1 MKMGD
6 EKLKKKVEKTEQ
18 KIVYKSNKKL
28 IKKMLIWGL
37 VIVLVLVFAA
47 PVKYGITMLYYNSW
61 KQYKV
66 EDYNFSFKLPRAFEE
81 QEVVKK
87 ESSMNLS
94 SLLDESVSGELT
106 EYLKKPDSVYRGGN
120 ILNGVSML
128 IQCLKTPRTTRTL
141 DEIADSHEIL
151 LEINYGDNYEVKEK
165 SREQVVVLGTDS
177 IKTVSTIVNTKESN
191 LYVSYL
197 IPKEDMEITIMFY
210 GSEKSITEASEQ
222 IEKIIASV
230 K

>member
-18 KIVYKSNKKL
+18 KVVYKSNKKL
-28 IKKMLIWGL
+28 IKKMLIWVL
-37 VIVLVLVFAA
+37 VIVLVIIFAA
-47 PVKYGITMLYYNSW
+47 PVKYGITMLYYNTW

-66 EDYNFSFKLPRAFEE
+66 ENYNFSFKLPRAFEE

-94 SLLDESVSGELT
+94 SLLDESASGEFAD
-106 EYLKKPDSVYRGGN
+106 YLKRPDSVYRGGN

-151 LEINYGDNYEVKEK
+151 LEINYGNNYEVKEK
-165 SREQVVVLGTDS
+165 SREQVVILDTDS
-177 IKTVSTIVNTKESN
+177 MKTVSTIESTKESN
-191 LYVSYL
+191 LFVSYL